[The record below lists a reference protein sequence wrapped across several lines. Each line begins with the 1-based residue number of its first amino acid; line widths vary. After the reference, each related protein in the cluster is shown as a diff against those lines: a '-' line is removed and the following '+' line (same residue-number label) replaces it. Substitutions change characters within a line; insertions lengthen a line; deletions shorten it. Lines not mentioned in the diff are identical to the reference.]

1 MLFAFDDG
9 ARPPPHSN
17 YLDKFMFTFF
27 MQNRSSAVLSK
38 IARSLCDVFMGAGR
52 KMSSHRLAPRLFV
65 LPFSPLRDGAAMQ

>member
-1 MLFAFDDG
+1 
-9 ARPPPHSN
+9 
-17 YLDKFMFTFF
+17 